1 MLHCILI
8 TCGSS
13 AGLCA
18 ILPGLSCQA
27 ELHELHEAESQ
38 AECHFLCKL
47 FGLICQVELH
57 DQQS

>member
-1 MLHCILI
+1 M

-18 ILPGLSCQA
+18 ISPGLSCQA
-27 ELHELHEAESQ
+27 ELHEVHEAESR

-47 FGLICQVELH
+47 FGLICQAELR

>member
-1 MLHCILI
+1 M

-18 ILPGLSCQA
+18 ISPELSCQA
-27 ELHELHEAESQ
+27 ELHEVHEAESR

-47 FGLICQVELH
+47 FGLICQAELR